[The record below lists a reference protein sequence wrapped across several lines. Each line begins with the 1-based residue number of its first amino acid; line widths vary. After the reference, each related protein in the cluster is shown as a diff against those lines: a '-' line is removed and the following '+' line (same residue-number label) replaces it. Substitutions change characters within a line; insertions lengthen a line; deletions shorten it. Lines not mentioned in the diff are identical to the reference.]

1 MTTLAE
7 ALAPRSDQLNSDD
20 LISGPRVLK
29 ITGAR
34 VAKDDRQTKI
44 IINYEGDN
52 GKPWKPCKTM
62 GRAMVMAWA
71 ITDEAQLIGKSVRV
85 YRDPTVRFGDQ
96 GEVGGI
102 RISHMSHIE
111 KPVNVKLTVTQ
122 GKKGMFT
129 FQPLPTAVPREAVDE
144 LTAEAA
150 EHSLRTAAT
159 LDDLKA
165 VWANKA
171 MRPFREKLQPVLDE
185 RKAELTPA
193 NNDAADIAKMYAD
206 ATTPADIDAADKA
219 TRAMGLED
227 DLTVANARSEAV
239 AAMGDDA

>member
-20 LISGPRVLK
+20 LIAGPRVLK

-102 RISHMSHIE
+102 RISHMSHID
-111 KPVNVKLTVTQ
+111 KAVNVKLTVTQ

-129 FQPLPTAVPREAVDE
+129 FQPLPTAVPREVVDE
-144 LTAEAA
+144 LTPEAA

-185 RKAELTPA
+185 RKAELTPTSTDTA
-193 NNDAADIAKMYAD
+193 DVVAMFDAA
-206 ATTPADIDAADKA
+206 ATPEAIEAADKA
-219 TRAMGLED
+219 
-227 DLTVANARSEAV
+227 ANALNIAADPAIVEAREN
-239 AAMGDDA
+239 AWTRGTAQ

>member
-20 LISGPRVLK
+20 LIAGPRVLK

-102 RISHMSHIE
+102 RISHMSHID
-111 KPVNVKLTVTQ
+111 KAVNVKLTVTQ

-129 FQPLPTAVPREAVDE
+129 FQPLPTAVPREVADE
-144 LTAEAA
+144 LTFEGAEL
-150 EHSLRTAAT
+150 SLRTAKT
-159 LDDLKA
+159 LDELEQAWRK
-165 VWANKA
+165 KA
-171 MRPFREKLQPVLDE
+171 MAPHREALKPVLAE
-185 RKAELTPA
+185 RKTELSPA
-193 NNDAADIAKMYAD
+193 NTDVADTVAMFDAA
-206 ATTPADIDAADKA
+206 ATPEAIEAADKA
-219 TRAMGLED
+219 ANVLNIAADPAIVEARENAWTRGAGQ
-227 DLTVANARSEAV
+227 
-239 AAMGDDA
+239 